1 MSSGSA
7 IDTSLEGQ
15 SHSRIS
21 SPLSPTRM
29 SRIEE
34 KRQLAGLNDRLA
46 SYIEHIRRLES
57 ENNRLTVQ
65 IRNTEEVV
73 TRERNNIRA
82 AFEAELA
89 DARRLLDD
97 TAKEKARIQIEAD
110 KARAEFDDL
119 RSRIRRLEKDLKDNE
134 SRRLYSDSMVQDLQ
148 AKLNTSDSQRKH
160 WEDECKKLRGENES
174 LRKQL
179 ESARQQLEEETLL
192 RVDLENRLQSMRE
205 ELAFNKQIYEQ
216 ELEETR
222 RKRQTEITE
231 IGNDLENQYQEQLQI
246 QLREMREQ
254 FDAQLRS
261 NRREIEDMYETK
273 LRDMSEYAAQ
283 NSESA
288 ANSRNELK
296 ELRLQLDTM
305 EKERN
310 SYEGRVLGLEK
321 KIKDLEDQLRGSRED
336 YYNRLGGK
344 EEEIKRMRAEI
355 GRMLTEYQDLM
366 DTKIQLDVEIEAYR
380 RLLEGEEHRLNYF
393 SPTSEGGAKE
403 GTPAKRGVKRKRVLQ
418 ERESETIQEFST
430 KAEHHGDVEIQD
442 HDTDGSFV
450 RLRNRGEKDAP
461 LGGYV
466 LRREANGNEVT
477 YKFHGK
483 QMLKAGKTLTVWSA
497 NSGTVH
503 SPPTDLLM
511 KKEIW
516 PIGEKI
522 RSSIINT
529 DDEEIAWRE
538 SNRGSSTTRFSF
550 RSGATP
556 GVEIGDDQRCSI
568 M

>member
-1 MSSGSA
+1 M
-7 IDTSLEGQ
+7 EGQ
-15 SHSRIS
+15 SHSRVS

-46 SYIEHIRRLES
+46 YYIEHIRRLES
-57 ENNRLTVQ
+57 DNQRLTVQ

-73 TRERNNIRA
+73 TRERNNVRA

-205 ELAFNKQIYEQ
+205 ELAFNKQLYEQ

-261 NRREIEDMYETK
+261 NRKEIEDMYEAK
-273 LRDMSEYAAQ
+273 LRDTANYSEQ
-283 NSESA
+283 SRELA

-310 SYEGRVLGLEK
+310 GYEGRVLSMEK
-321 KIKDLEDQLRGSRED
+321 KIKDLEDQLRGARED
-336 YYNRLGGK
+336 YYNRMGTK
-344 EEEIKRMRAEI
+344 EEEIKRLRGDIA
-355 GRMLTEYQDLM
+355 RMMTDYQDLM

-380 RLLEGEEHRLNYF
+380 RLLEGEEHRLKFY
-393 SPTSEGGAKE
+393 SPTSGEGQAAGD
-403 GTPAKRGVKRKRVLQ
+403 TPSKGQRGVKRKRVLQ
-418 ERESETIQEFST
+418 ERESEIIQEFST
-430 KAEHHGDVEIQD
+430 KAEHHGDIEVQD

-450 RLRNRGEKDAP
+450 RLRNVGEKDSP
-461 LGGYV
+461 LGGFV

-522 RSSIINT
+522 RSSIINI
-529 DDEEIAWRE
+529 DDEEVAWRE
-538 SNRGSSTTRFSF
+538 SSRGSSTTRFSF
-550 RSGATP
+550 RTGATP
-556 GVEIGDDQRCSI
+556 GVEVGDDQRCSI